1 MEAFGN
7 SASKTI
13 TYKIIRFL
21 VSFRKRLSIFVD
33 LLTNW
38 NAIDTDYEFRVD
50 AYGKNGTQYT
60 RVKYNKTRQEILIE
74 KVSMR
79 INRFKN

>member
-21 VSFRKRLSIFVD
+21 VSFRKRLLIFVD

-38 NAIDTDYEFRVD
+38 NAIRTMNSES
-50 AYGKNGTQYT
+50 TPM
-60 RVKYNKTRQEILIE
+60 VKTERNIRE
-74 KVSMR
+74 
-79 INRFKN
+79 